1 MVQSIFIAN
10 LKKYRLAKGFTQEQV
25 ADTLHINTQT
35 VSRWECGTTLP
46 DVLTLPVLAELY
58 GITTDDFYKSSSF
71 AYDNYAQ
78 RLASVYEDTRSPDD
92 FTRCLAEYE
101 KLQQTGKLSLADKW
115 NLAMLHQFMM
125 DYCIEK
131 ALSWYDDILA
141 GEPDEDPFSYNR
153 ACACRIKLFFAIG
166 KGSEI
171 LEHYNAVY
179 ASDKSSPRTLEHLL
193 TAYIFAKRTDEAYDC
208 FKKEIVRFP
217 DDWTLLIIGG
227 DICRNLGKYD
237 EAIELYDKAGNIG
250 TDFCDELYSKAFCY
264 ESLGRLQEAAD
275 LYSNIAETLRGR
287 GFDVEADM
295 AAKTATRLKN
305 EIV

>member
-92 FTRCLAEYE
+92 FMRCLAEYE

-141 GEPDEDPFSYNR
+141 GEPDEDSFSYNR

-166 KGSEI
+166 RGSEI
-171 LEHYNAVY
+171 LEHYKAVY
-179 ASDKSSPRTLEHLL
+179 ASDKSSPRTLEYLL
-193 TAYIFAKRTDEAYDC
+193 TAYIYAKRTDEAYDC
-208 FKKEIVRFP
+208 FKREVARFP
-217 DDWTLLIIGG
+217 DDWPLLIIGG
-227 DICRNLGKYD
+227 DICRNLGKYE
-237 EAIELYDKAGNIG
+237 EAIALYDKAGNIG
-250 TDFCDELYSKAFCY
+250 TAFCDEL
-264 ESLGRLQEAAD
+264 
-275 LYSNIAETLRGR
+275 
-287 GFDVEADM
+287 
-295 AAKTATRLKN
+295 
-305 EIV
+305 